1 MNKPKVQIN
10 LMVVQIT
17 VKKQLKHSWHIILAT
32 KWKPIFPFKPISF
45 SRSSI
50 NAVCPIVSVC
60 CPAYIVVYIYS
71 KLTPK
76 MLPSPAVFLPMFFSI
91 CCTVQV
97 FSLLHFTSV
106 SSPHTAPD
114 GLLPPRLAAATPTS
128 LQVAWAAPA
137 RHNAPGPLRYRLQM
151 RTSASPQVHQ

>member
-1 MNKPKVQIN
+1 M
-10 LMVVQIT
+10 
-17 VKKQLKHSWHIILAT
+17 
-32 KWKPIFPFKPISF
+32 
-45 SRSSI
+45 
-50 NAVCPIVSVC
+50 
-60 CPAYIVVYIYS
+60 
-71 KLTPK
+71 
-76 MLPSPAVFLPMFFSI
+76 FLSI

-97 FSLLHFTSV
+97 FSLLYFTSA

-151 RTSASPQVHQ
+151 RTSASPQVH